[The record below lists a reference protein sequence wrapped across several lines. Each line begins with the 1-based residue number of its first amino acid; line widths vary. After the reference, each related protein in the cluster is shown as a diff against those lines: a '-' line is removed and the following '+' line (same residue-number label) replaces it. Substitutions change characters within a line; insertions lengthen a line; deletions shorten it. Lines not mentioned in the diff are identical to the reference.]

1 MKKIIYCLICLMT
14 IFVVSCSKD
23 DTLLVPD
30 SEEDAMLDPDNVEI
44 ISTLPWVKWGRI
56 IGQRFTKETSPHFW
70 EILTYIENEDLEDGE
85 YVEFYNLTDSCITIR
100 YAREDKKIVDL
111 SEVTNHQIS
120 GKIASPNLP
129 FSFLQSMETK
139 LQFNYEDK
147 TSYCYFEGH
156 TNEPY
161 NFFTKFTGHLDS
173 IGNLHIRK
181 LGGYISPF
189 PKLRLESS
197 VAFDYPYQKFY
208 RNWQV
213 PFYKFDTAA
222 LKCRQSPILIHW
234 NSTAWKGE
242 ISTIIPD
249 ITDFLQ
255 LLLAVPVLDTSE
267 YGYKFAGDF
276 MSIERLICLKFP
288 GVEQYSPVEYNKNG
302 WPTGSYSWDTIMEYG
317 ESYKDKNYVSS
328 LVVSKINDQTMCV
341 RMDTDFIFNRFDRNK
356 ERLFF
361 ANIMRSLLS
370 DDKFYFEMQYKLID
384 CDFNDKSRER
394 EFHMTLTD
402 PQHSRN
408 IMEYVIL
415 PLIIE
420 NKQAIKD
427 YIRHDAELSQHADV
441 LCSAVDRLEEIY
453 AGTTDLT
460 LGYRLVEH
468 QWHRRYKRPC
478 DLRSD
483 IWKEPEFE

>member
-1 MKKIIYCLICLMT
+1 M
-14 IFVVSCSKD
+14 
-23 DTLLVPD
+23 
-30 SEEDAMLDPDNVEI
+30 
-44 ISTLPWVKWGRI
+44 
-56 IGQRFTKETSPHFW
+56 
-70 EILTYIENEDLEDGE
+70 EDGE

-213 PFYKFDTAA
+213 PFYKFDTAT
-222 LKCRQSPILIHW
+222 LKCRQSPLLIHW

-242 ISTIIPD
+242 ITTIIPD

-267 YGYKFAGDF
+267 YGYKFAGGF

-288 GVEQYSPVEYNKNG
+288 GVEQYSPTECDKNG
-302 WPTGSYSWDTIMEYG
+302 WQTGSFSPETTMEYG
-317 ESYKDKNYVSS
+317 WDYNYMRKERG
-328 LVVSKINDQTMCV
+328 LIVSKKDDQTMCV
-341 RMDTDFIFNRFDRNK
+341 RMDADYIFRGGSFDLNK

-420 NKQAIKD
+420 NRQAIKD
-427 YIRHDAELSQHADV
+427 YIRQDAELSQHADV

>member
-1 MKKIIYCLICLMT
+1 
-14 IFVVSCSKD
+14 
-23 DTLLVPD
+23 
-30 SEEDAMLDPDNVEI
+30 
-44 ISTLPWVKWGRI
+44 
-56 IGQRFTKETSPHFW
+56 
-70 EILTYIENEDLEDGE
+70 
-85 YVEFYNLTDSCITIR
+85 
-100 YAREDKKIVDL
+100 
-111 SEVTNHQIS
+111 
-120 GKIASPNLP
+120 
-129 FSFLQSMETK
+129 
-139 LQFNYEDK
+139 
-147 TSYCYFEGH
+147 
-156 TNEPY
+156 
-161 NFFTKFTGHLDS
+161 
-173 IGNLHIRK
+173 
-181 LGGYISPF
+181 
-189 PKLRLESS
+189 
-197 VAFDYPYQKFY
+197 
-208 RNWQV
+208 
-213 PFYKFDTAA
+213 
-222 LKCRQSPILIHW
+222 
-234 NSTAWKGE
+234 
-242 ISTIIPD
+242 
-249 ITDFLQ
+249 
-255 LLLAVPVLDTSE
+255 
-267 YGYKFAGDF
+267 
-276 MSIERLICLKFP
+276 
-288 GVEQYSPVEYNKNG
+288 
-302 WPTGSYSWDTIMEYG
+302 
-317 ESYKDKNYVSS
+317 
-328 LVVSKINDQTMCV
+328 MCV

-420 NKQAIKD
+420 NRQAIKD
-427 YIRHDAELSQHADV
+427 YIRQDAELSQHADV

>member
-30 SEEDAMLDPDNVEI
+30 SEEDDMLDPDNEEI

-56 IGQRFTKETSPHFW
+56 IGQRFTKETSPNFW
-70 EILTYIENEDLEDGE
+70 DGHYHSVNEDLEDGE

-189 PKLRLESS
+189 PKLRSESR
-197 VAFDYPYQKFY
+197 VTYDPPQRKFY
-208 RNWQV
+208 KNWQV
-213 PFYKFDTAA
+213 PFYKFETAT

-234 NSTAWKGE
+234 NSTAWKGK
-242 ISTIIPD
+242 ITTIIPD

-267 YGYKFAGDF
+267 YGYKFAGGF

-288 GVEQYSPVEYNKNG
+288 GVEQYSPEEHDRNG
-302 WPTGSYSWDTIMEYG
+302 WPSGNFSSEIRMEYG
-317 ESYKDKNYVSS
+317 WGYNYMCKERG
-328 LVVSKINDQTMCV
+328 LIVSKKDDQTMCV

-415 PLIIE
+415 PLLIE
-420 NKQAIKD
+420 NRQAIKD
-427 YIRHDAELSQHADV
+427 YIRQDANLSRHAEI

-453 AGTTDLT
+453 VGTTDLT

-468 QWHRRYKRPC
+468 QWHRRYKTLD
-478 DLRSD
+478 DLYTD

>member
-1 MKKIIYCLICLMT
+1 MKKITNWVICLT
-14 IFVVSCSKD
+14 AVLLTSCSKD
-23 DTLLVPD
+23 IDI
-30 SEEDAMLDPDNVEI
+30 VE
-44 ISTLPWVKWGRI
+44 TLPWIEKNTCWEGF
-56 IGQRFTKETSPHFW
+56 IGQHFTKETSPNFW
-70 EILTYIENEDLEDGE
+70 EALDDYYAGYYITYEDLEDDE

-100 YAREDKKIVDL
+100 YAREEEKIVDL

-120 GKIASPNLP
+120 GTIASPSLP
-129 FSFLQSMETK
+129 FSFQQSIETK
-139 LQFNYEDK
+139 LNFNYETK
-147 TSYCYFEGH
+147 KSVCYFEG
-156 TNEPY
+156 NLEESY
-161 NFFTKFTGHLDS
+161 NYFTKFTGNIDS
-173 IGNLHIRK
+173 KGNLHIRK

-189 PKLRLESS
+189 PKLRSESS
-197 VAFDYPYQKFY
+197 VAYDYPYQKFY

-213 PFYKFDTAA
+213 PFYKFDTAT
-222 LKCRQSPILIHW
+222 LKCRQSPLLIHW

-242 ISTIIPD
+242 ITTIIPD

-267 YGYKFAGDF
+267 YGYKFAGGF

-288 GVEQYSPVEYNKNG
+288 GVEQYSPTECDKNG
-302 WPTGSYSWDTIMEYG
+302 WQTGRFSPETTMEYG
-317 ESYKDKNYVSS
+317 WDYNYMRKERG
-328 LVVSKINDQTMCV
+328 LIVSKKDDQTMCV
-341 RMDTDFIFNRFDRNK
+341 RMDADYIFRGGSFDLNK

-370 DDKFYFEMQYKLID
+370 NDKFYFEMQYKLID
-384 CDFNDKSRER
+384 SDFKDLGSER
-394 EFHMTLTD
+394 EFLMTLTD

-420 NKQAIKD
+420 NRQAIKD
-427 YIRHDAELSQHADV
+427 YIRQDANLSQHAEI

-468 QWHRRYKRPC
+468 QWHRRYKTLY
-478 DLRSD
+478 DLRTD
-483 IWKEPEFE
+483 IWKESEFE